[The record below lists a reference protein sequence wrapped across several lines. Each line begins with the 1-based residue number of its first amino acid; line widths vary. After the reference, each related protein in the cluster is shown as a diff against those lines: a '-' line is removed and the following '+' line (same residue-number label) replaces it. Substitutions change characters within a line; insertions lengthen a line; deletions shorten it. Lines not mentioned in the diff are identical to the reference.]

1 MSRDIHICAHCAVRQ
16 QTCCQL
22 EPGTEA
28 NCFSLSAP
36 EKERLL
42 AAGYTDFWQEEKTSF
57 AFLENMYSL
66 FPQSRR
72 RVREV
77 FPLGAAHDRLA
88 TRADGCCVFLGNSG
102 CVLPRE
108 IRPWYCRLFPFWV
121 LSGKLSMLGD
131 KHCLVVQLGMREGL
145 RALDV
150 PAHSVLALYTS
161 LIEDWG
167 FCIRLERK

>member
-1 MSRDIHICAHCAVRQ
+1 MRQEVHICARCAARQ

-22 EPGTEA
+22 DPGTEA
-28 NCFSLSAP
+28 DCFSLSLP

-42 AAGYTDFWQEEKTSF
+42 AAGYTDFWQQETTSS
-57 AFLENMYSL
+57 AFLHNMYSL

-88 TRADGCCVFLGNSG
+88 IRADGCCVFLGDSG

-121 LSGKLSMLGD
+121 VSGKVSILAD
-131 KHCLVVQLGMREGL
+131 EHCLVVQLGIRGGL
-145 RALDV
+145 QALDIPV
-150 PAHSVLALYTS
+150 KSVIQLYAS
-161 LIEDWG
+161 LVEDWG
-167 FCIRLERK
+167 LLSASV